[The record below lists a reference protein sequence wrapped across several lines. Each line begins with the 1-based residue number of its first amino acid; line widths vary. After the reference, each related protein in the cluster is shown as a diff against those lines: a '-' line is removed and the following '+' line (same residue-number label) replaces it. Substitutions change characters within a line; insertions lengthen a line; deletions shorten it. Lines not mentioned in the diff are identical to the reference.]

1 MGPSPGNER
10 NRAIE
15 HASQDETGLAIRGAD
30 IERYTRRVADE
41 ELKLCL
47 AAAGAVLIEGP
58 RACGKTA
65 TAHQMAA
72 SEVFLDVDDVAQDM
86 ISVNP
91 RLVLEG
97 ATPRLIDEWQTAPVI
112 WNHVRRVVDER
123 PGKGHFIL
131 TGSAVPPDDRTR
143 HTGAG
148 RIVRLRLRPMSLLE
162 LGRSTGVVSL
172 KDVLR
177 GEPVKSSRVDLSV
190 QDLAKL
196 VCVGGWPG
204 HLHSSPEEALR
215 VNRSY
220 VDDVCRADLQRV
232 DGVRRDPTRIRRFL
246 QSLARNTATLASLAT
261 IAHDVS
267 GPDPGSMTGHTARA
281 YLTSLER
288 LMVVEDQPP
297 WAPHLRSRSRLR
309 VSPKRHFVDPSIA
322 VAALDAGP
330 KSLLRDFAWFGLL
343 FESMVIRD
351 LRVYAQAMGARV
363 YHYRDNTG
371 LEVDAIVDAGPGRW
385 AAFEI
390 KLGLS
395 RIDDAAR
402 SLLKFAGRVD
412 TSRCGEPAALGVIVE
427 RGYGYLRPD
436 GVSVIPLG
444 ALGP

>member
-1 MGPSPGNER
+1 MRSHPGNVPDEP
-10 NRAIE
+10 IK
-15 HASQDETGLAIRGAD
+15 HASRDETGPPVGVEVEGYAP
-30 IERYTRRVADE
+30 RVADK
-41 ELKLCL
+41 ELKQCL

-72 SEVFLDVDDVAQDM
+72 SEVFLDVDQAARDM
-86 ISVNP
+86 IAVNP

-97 ATPRLIDEWQTAPVI
+97 AAPRLIDEWQTAPVI

-131 TGSAVPPDDRTR
+131 TGSAVPPDESTR

-148 RIVRLRLRPMSLLE
+148 RILRLRLRPMSLFE
-162 LGRSTGVVSL
+162 LGHSTGQVSL
-172 KDVLR
+172 KEALAGD
-177 GEPVKSSRVDLSV
+177 PVTSPRVDLSV
-190 QDLAKL
+190 RHLAEL

-204 HLHSSPEEALR
+204 HLSSSPEEAIR

-220 VDDVCRADLQRV
+220 VDDICRADLQRV
-232 DGVRRDPTRIRRFL
+232 DGVRRDPRRVRRFL
-246 QSLARNTATLASLAT
+246 QSLARNVATLTSLAT
-261 IAHDVS
+261 VARDVS
-267 GPDPGSMTGHTARA
+267 GPEPGAMTGHTARA

-288 LMVVEDQPP
+288 LGVVEDQPP

-309 VSPKRHFVDPSIA
+309 VSPKRQFVDPSIA

-330 KSLLRDFAWFGLL
+330 DSLLRDFAWFGLL

-395 RIDDAAR
+395 RLDDAAK
-402 SLLKFAGRVD
+402 SLLKFAARVD
-412 TSRCGEPAALGVIVE
+412 TSRCGKPAVLGVIVE
-427 RGYGYLRPD
+427 RGYGYVRPD

-444 ALGP
+444 TLGP

>member
-1 MGPSPGNER
+1 MVPHPGDVRGEPIR
-10 NRAIE
+10 
-15 HASQDETGLAIRGAD
+15 HASRDETGLPVGVEA
-30 IERYTRRVADE
+30 ERYAPRVADE
-41 ELKLCL
+41 ELKQCL
-47 AAAGAVLIEGP
+47 GAAGAVLIEGP

-65 TAHQMAA
+65 TARQVAA
-72 SEVFLDVDDVAQDM
+72 SEVFLDVDQAAQDM
-86 ISVNP
+86 IAVNP

-97 ATPRLIDEWQTAPVI
+97 GAPRLIDEWQTAPVI

-131 TGSAVPPDDRTR
+131 TGSAVPPDESTR

-148 RIVRLRLRPMSLLE
+148 RIVRLRLRPMSLFE
-162 LGRSTGVVSL
+162 LRHSTGQVSL
-172 KDVLR
+172 KDVLD
-177 GEPVKSSRVDLSV
+177 EDPVTSPRIDLSV
-190 QDLAKL
+190 QKLAEL
-196 VCVGGWPG
+196 ICVGGWPG
-204 HLHSSPEEALR
+204 HLSSSTEDAIR

-220 VDDVCRADLQRV
+220 VNDICRADLQRV
-232 DGVRRDPTRIRRFL
+232 DGVRRDPARVLRFL
-246 QSLARNTATLASLAT
+246 QSLARNVATPASLAT
-261 IAHDVS
+261 IARDVV
-267 GPDPGSMTGHTARA
+267 GPDPASMTGHTARA

-309 VSPKRHFVDPSIA
+309 VSPKRQFVDPSMA

-330 KSLLRDFAWFGLL
+330 DSLLHDFAWFGLL

-371 LEVDAIVDAGPGRW
+371 LEVDAIVEAGPGRW

-390 KLGLS
+390 KLGIS

-402 SLLKFAGRVD
+402 SLLKFADRVD
-412 TSRCGEPAALGVIVE
+412 TSRCGEPAVLGVIVE
-427 RGYGYLRPD
+427 RGYGYVRPD

>member
-1 MGPSPGNER
+1 MVPHPGNVRGEPIR
-10 NRAIE
+10 
-15 HASQDETGLAIRGAD
+15 HASRDETGLPVGVEAECYAP
-30 IERYTRRVADE
+30 RVADE
-41 ELKLCL
+41 ELKRCL

-65 TAHQMAA
+65 TAHQVAA
-72 SEVFLDVDDVAQDM
+72 SEVFLDVDQTAQDM
-86 ISVNP
+86 IAVNP

-97 ATPRLIDEWQTAPVI
+97 GAPRLIDEWQTAPVI

-131 TGSAVPPDDRTR
+131 TGSAVPRDESTR

-148 RIVRLRLRPMSLLE
+148 RIVRLRLRPMSLFE
-162 LGRSTGVVSL
+162 LRHSTGQLSL
-172 KDVLR
+172 KDVLD
-177 GEPVKSSRVDLSV
+177 EDPVTSPRIDLSV
-190 QDLAKL
+190 RKLAEL
-196 VCVGGWPG
+196 ICVGGWPG
-204 HLHSSPEEALR
+204 HLSASPEDAIR

-220 VDDVCRADLQRV
+220 VNDICRADLQRV
-232 DGVRRDPTRIRRFL
+232 DGVRRDPARVLRFL
-246 QSLARNTATLASLAT
+246 QSLARNVATPASLAT
-261 IAHDVS
+261 IARDVV
-267 GPDPGSMTGHTARA
+267 GPDPASMTGHTARA

-309 VSPKRHFVDPSIA
+309 VSPKRQFVDPSIA

-330 KSLLRDFAWFGLL
+330 DSLLHDFAWFGLL

-371 LEVDAIVDAGPGRW
+371 LEVDAIVEAGPGRW

-402 SLLKFAGRVD
+402 SLLKFADRVD
-412 TSRCGEPAALGVIVE
+412 TSRCGEPAVLGVIVE
-427 RGYGYLRPD
+427 RGYGYVRPD